1 MTEFQ
6 AFMCEVRAMADQIHS
21 HARDGAPL
29 TLPVDAVHRQ
39 LVDEFGGTRE
49 WEAMCA
55 ALDIAKEKF
64 QW

>member
-1 MTEFQ
+1 M
-6 AFMCEVRAMADQIHS
+6 RAMADQIHS

-39 LVDEFGGTRE
+39 LMDEFGGSCE